1 MATSVLPSDCGGRQS
16 QWCSSYSVKMVKVK
30 NKIEYGDFQ
39 TPRELAD
46 SIVAFLRDAGISPSV
61 IVEPTCGL
69 GSFVL
74 AATEGFPTVRQVF
87 AYDINVDYVSAL
99 RKVLHD
105 ANGVYCQV
113 AQQDFFSFNWR
124 EFFSAF
130 RGEILVIGNP
140 PWVTNAALGALRSDN
155 LPKKTNFQNRSGFAA
170 KTGKANFDISE
181 WMLIK
186 LLESLDGERGYVA
199 MLCKTA
205 TARKVLRHGWINR
218 FNIGR
223 ASIHLIDSAAYFG
236 VSVDACLLIV
246 HTGVPDM
253 SPTAGVY
260 SDLTF
265 NQKLTTFGLM
275 GRDLV
280 ADVDEYNRLRDLD
293 GLAYYTWRSG
303 VKHDAASVM
312 EFKKEGSTFINGIG
326 EHVELEPT
334 YIYPLLK
341 SSDLANSR
349 LRPQRYVLITQRTPG
364 DDTKAISGTAPK
376 TWSYL
381 LRHAYV
387 LDRRQSIIYQKRP
400 RFSVFGVGDYTFSP
414 WKVAISGLYKNCR
427 FEVVGKHQN
436 KPVVLDDTCYFI
448 PCSSEQEASFVC
460 LLLNSDLAKR
470 FLHALIFYDA
480 KRPVTIDVLN
490 RIDLKRI
497 AERIGL
503 ESDARKYFRDA
514 AFFEGRQGLLIFEK
528 REKYRTK
535 RSRRCTKTA
544 RG

>member
-1 MATSVLPSDCGGRQS
+1 MAKARC
-16 QWCSSYSVKMVKVK
+16 
-30 NKIEYGDFQ
+30 KIEYGDFQ

-46 SIVAFLRDAGISPSV
+46 AIVTFLRDAGTSPSV
-61 IVEPTCGL
+61 IVEPTCGI
-69 GSFVL
+69 GSFIL

-87 AYDINVDYVSAL
+87 AYDINADYVSAL
-99 RKVLHD
+99 RKELRDVK
-105 ANGVYCQV
+105 GVHCQV
-113 AQQDFFSFNWR
+113 VQQDFFTFNWS

-140 PWVTNAALGALRSDN
+140 PWVTNAALGALESDN
-155 LPKKTNFQNRSGFAA
+155 LPKKTNFQNRAGFAA

-186 LLESLDGERGYVA
+186 LLEALNGQRGCVA

-205 TARKVLRHGWINR
+205 TARKVLRHVWINR
-218 FNIGR
+218 FNIAR
-223 ASIHLIDSAAYFG
+223 ATIHLIDSATYFR
-236 VSVDACLLIV
+236 VSVDACLLIL
-246 HTGVPDM
+246 HMGITGS

-265 NQKLTTFGLM
+265 NHKVTTFGLM
-275 GRDLV
+275 GRELV

-303 VKHDAASVM
+303 VKHDAVSVM
-312 EFKKEGSTFINGIG
+312 EFKKEGSTFINGFG
-326 EHVELEPT
+326 ERVELERIYT
-334 YIYPLLK
+334 YPLLK
-341 SSDLANSR
+341 SSDLANGR
-349 LRPQRYVLITQRTPG
+349 LTPQRYVLVTQRTPK
-364 DDTKAISGTAPK
+364 DDTDAISKNAPK
-376 TWSYL
+376 TWAYL
-381 LRHAYV
+381 LRHADV
-387 LDRRQSIIYQKRP
+387 LDRRRSIIYQKRP

-427 FEVVGKHQN
+427 FEVVGLCQN

-448 PCSSEQEASFVC
+448 PCSSEQEASFAC

-470 FLHALIFYDA
+470 FLHALVFYDA

-497 AERIGL
+497 AERLGL
-503 ESDARKYFRDA
+503 ESAARKYFRDA
-514 AFFEGRQGLLIFEK
+514 AFFEGRQGLFVFEK
-528 REKYRTK
+528 QEKYRTLIRPPFVK
-535 RSRRCTKTA
+535 RKTA
-544 RG
+544 PDRKLEK

>member
-1 MATSVLPSDCGGRQS
+1 
-16 QWCSSYSVKMVKVK
+16 VKMVKKVRS
-30 NKIEYGDFQ
+30 KIEYGDFQ

-46 SIVAFLRDAGISPSV
+46 SIVTFLRDTGISPSV

-69 GSFVL
+69 GNFVL
-74 AATEGFPTVRQVF
+74 AAAEGFSTVRQVF
-87 AYDINVDYVSAL
+87 AYDIKPDYISAL
-99 RKVLHD
+99 RKTLGNAKGGH
-105 ANGVYCQV
+105 YQV
-113 AQQDFFSFNWR
+113 AQQDFFTFNWK

-130 RGEILVIGNP
+130 REEILVIGNP
-140 PWVTNAALGALRSDN
+140 PWVTNAALGVLGSDN
-155 LPKKTNFQNRSGFAA
+155 LPEKTNFQNRSGLAA
-170 KTGKANFDISE
+170 KTGKSNFDISE

-186 LLESLDGERGYVA
+186 LLESLDGKRGCVA

-218 FNIGR
+218 FNIGQ

-236 VSVDACLLIV
+236 VSVDACLLIIR
-246 HTGVPDM
+246 TGFPDP
-253 SPTAGVY
+253 SLTAGIY

-265 NQKLTTFGLM
+265 NHKLTTFGLI
-275 GRDLV
+275 GRELV
-280 ADVDEYNRLRDLD
+280 ADIDEYNCLRDLD
-293 GLAYYTWRSG
+293 GLAYYRWRSG

-312 EFKKEGSTFINGIG
+312 EFKKEGSAFINGDG
-326 EHVELEPT
+326 ERVELEET

-349 LRPQRYVLITQRTPG
+349 LTPQRYVLVTQCRPS
-364 DDTKAISGTAPK
+364 DDTEAISRAAPK

-381 LRHAYV
+381 LRHANA
-387 LDRRQSIIYQKRP
+387 LDRRQSTVYHKRP

-414 WKVAISGLYKNCR
+414 WKVAISGLYKDCR
-427 FEVVGKHQN
+427 FQVVGEYQN

-448 PCSSEQEASFVC
+448 PCSSEQEASFAC

-470 FLHALIFYDA
+470 FLHALVFYDA

-497 AERIGL
+497 AERLGL
-503 ESDARKYFRDA
+503 ESDARKYLRDA
-514 AFFEGRQGLLIFEK
+514 ALFEGRQGLLVFEK
-528 REKYRTK
+528 QEKYRTK
-535 RSRRCTKTA
+535 ASSGRSVPHR
-544 RG
+544 